1 MPSSPR
7 GNAHSWDRRTLLR
20 TGVLA
25 VASTAVI
32 GAPLAQ
38 AEPSAGQWDP
48 TLPNLLSAGA
58 PGDPVAIA
66 NASLQAS
73 AFAAQTT
80 VDMGRKF
87 LGTLG
92 LVPADAG
99 AAAPVLRGNRVYG
112 RQAVEY
118 VIRRAGT
125 QIGVPYSWGG
135 GSLTGPSRGVDS
147 GAGTVGFDCSGLT
160 RYAFAGV
167 GVLLPRYSGNQYTAG
182 RQLPPAQAKRGDLLF
197 WGPGGGQHEALYLGG
212 GQMIEAQQTGVP
224 VKISPVRTSGMTPY
238 VTRIIEY

>member
-1 MPSSPR
+1 MPSNPR
-7 GNAHSWDRRTLLR
+7 SDQISWERRTLLR

-25 VASTAVI
+25 AASLALI

-38 AEPSAGQWDP
+38 AEPNAGQWDP

-80 VDMGRKF
+80 FDMGRKF
-87 LGTLG
+87 LGSLG
-92 LVPADAG
+92 LAPVDNSG
-99 AAAPVLRGNRVYG
+99 AAPALRRNRVYG

-167 GVLLPRYSGNQYTAG
+167 GVLLPRYSGDQYTAG
-182 RQLPPAQAKRGDLLF
+182 RQLPPSQAKRGDLLF
-197 WGPGGGQHEALYLGG
+197 WGPGGGQHEALYLGN

-224 VKISPVRTSGMTPY
+224 VKISPVRKSGMTPN
-238 VTRIIEY
+238 VTRVIEY

>member
-1 MPSSPR
+1 MPSMPHGR
-7 GNAHSWDRRTLLR
+7 PLCWDRRTLLR
-20 TGVLA
+20 TGILA
-25 VASTAVI
+25 AAALAAMGT
-32 GAPLAQ
+32 PLAH
-38 AEPSAGQWDP
+38 AEPNAGQWDP

-80 VDMGRKF
+80 FDMGRKF
-87 LGTLG
+87 LGSLG
-92 LVPADAG
+92 LAPADTG
-99 AAAPVLRGNRVYG
+99 ADTVVRGNRVYG

-125 QIGVPYSWGG
+125 QLGVPYSWGG

-147 GAGTVGFDCSGLT
+147 GASTVGFDCSGLT

-167 GVLLPRYSGNQYTAG
+167 GVLLPRYSGDQYTAG
-182 RQLPPAQAKRGDLLF
+182 RHLPPSQAKRGDLLF

-212 GQMIEAQQTGVP
+212 GQMLEAQQTGVP
-224 VKISPVRTSGMTPY
+224 IKISPVRTSGMTPY

>member
-1 MPSSPR
+1 MPSNPR
-7 GNAHSWDRRTLLR
+7 SDQTSWERRTLLR

-25 VASTAVI
+25 AASLALM
-32 GAPLAQ
+32 GAPRAH
-38 AEPSAGQWDP
+38 AEPNAGQWDP

-80 VDMGRKF
+80 FDMGRKF
-87 LGTLG
+87 LGSLG
-92 LVPADAG
+92 LVPADNSG
-99 AAAPVLRGNRVYG
+99 AAPVLRGNRVYG

-135 GSLTGPSRGVDS
+135 GS
-147 GAGTVGFDCSGLT
+147 
-160 RYAFAGV
+160 
-167 GVLLPRYSGNQYTAG
+167 
-182 RQLPPAQAKRGDLLF
+182 
-197 WGPGGGQHEALYLGG
+197 
-212 GQMIEAQQTGVP
+212 
-224 VKISPVRTSGMTPY
+224 
-238 VTRIIEY
+238 

>member
-1 MPSSPR
+1 MPSIPHGGR
-7 GNAHSWDRRTLLR
+7 HDWDRRTLLS
-20 TGVLA
+20 TGVL
-25 VASTAVI
+25 VAALAAFRAPI
-32 GAPLAQ
+32 AGAQPD
-38 AEPSAGQWDP
+38 AGQWDP

-80 VDMGRKF
+80 FDMGRKF
-87 LGTLG
+87 LGSLG
-92 LVPADAG
+92 LAPTDTG
-99 AAAPVLRGNRVYG
+99 AAPVLRGNRVYG

-125 QIGVPYSWGG
+125 QLGVPYAWGG

-167 GVLLPRYSGNQYTAG
+167 GVLLPRYSGDQYTAG
-182 RQLPPAQAKRGDLLF
+182 RQLPPSQAKRGDLLF
-197 WGPGGGQHEALYLGG
+197 WGPGGGQHEALYLGN

-224 VKISPVRTSGMTPY
+224 VKISAVRKSGMTPY